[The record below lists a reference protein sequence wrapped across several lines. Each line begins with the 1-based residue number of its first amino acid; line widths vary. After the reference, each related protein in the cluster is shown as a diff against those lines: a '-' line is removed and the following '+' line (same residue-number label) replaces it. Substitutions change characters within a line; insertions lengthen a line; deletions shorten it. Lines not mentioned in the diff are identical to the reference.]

1 MLDNTDLLVLIVSVG
16 FSFNLLLAA
25 AIFYFFYRKVR
36 SIEAR
41 IALRVSPV
49 RRQRM
54 TTTSAEFPA
63 MSKVPPRASRKR
75 GHDDSAAAP
84 A

>member
-1 MLDNTDLLVLIVSVG
+1 MDNTDLLVLIVSAG
-16 FSFNLLLAA
+16 FTFNILLAA
-25 AIFYFFYRKVR
+25 AIFYFFYRKFR

-49 RRQRM
+49 RRRM

-75 GHDDSAAAP
+75 GRDDSAAAP